1 MAGEMA
7 EEQTTRRDQGP
18 IAGIDASSFVP
29 ARRAVTRRSPQA
41 LHVCPACASELVYPT
56 DWAPADR
63 TRWSVELRCPD
74 CEWNGA
80 GVYAQEVVDRFD
92 EALDGGTEQL
102 LADLTTLTRANM
114 EEQLQ
119 RFVDALWADD
129 ILPED
134 F

>member
-1 MAGEMA
+1 MA
-7 EEQTTRRDQGP
+7 EEQTTRRDQAQL
-18 IAGIDASSFVP
+18 AGIDASSFAA
-29 ARRAVTRRSPQA
+29 ARRPATEKTTEA
-41 LHVCPACASELVYPT
+41 LHVCPTCSSELVYPT

-74 CEWNGA
+74 CEWVGG
-80 GVYAQEVVDRFD
+80 GVYSQQVVDSFD
-92 EALDGGTEQL
+92 EALDSGTEQL
-102 LADLTTLTRANM
+102 LGDLTTLARANM

-119 RFVDALWADD
+119 RFVAALWADD

>member
-1 MAGEMA
+1 MA
-7 EEQTTRRDQGP
+7 EEQTAKRNQAPLRT
-18 IAGIDASSFVP
+18 IDASSFAP
-29 ARRAVTRRSPQA
+29 ARRQHASTKGAEA
-41 LHVCPACASELVYPT
+41 LHVCPSCASSLVFPT

-74 CEWNGA
+74 CEWVGG
-80 GVYAQEVVDRFD
+80 GVYSQQVVDRFD
-92 EALDGGTEQL
+92 EALDRGTEQL
-102 LADLTTLTRANM
+102 LDDLTTLARANM

-119 RFVDALWADD
+119 RFVSALQADH

>member
-1 MAGEMA
+1 MA
-7 EEQTTRRDQGP
+7 EEQTAKRDQSP
-18 IAGIDASSFVP
+18 LTAIDASSFTS
-29 ARRAVTRRSPQA
+29 TRRRPATRQGAEA
-41 LHVCPACASELVYPT
+41 LHICPTCASHLVYPT

-74 CEWNGA
+74 CEWNGG
-80 GVYAQEVVDRFD
+80 GVYSQQVVDRFD
-92 EALDGGTEQL
+92 EALDSGTEQL
-102 LADLTTLTRANM
+102 LDDLTTLAQANM

-119 RFVDALWADD
+119 RFVSALWADD

>member
-1 MAGEMA
+1 MA
-7 EEQTTRRDQGP
+7 EEQTTKRNK
-18 IAGIDASSFVP
+18 ASLASIDASSFAP
-29 ARRAVTRRSPQA
+29 ARRPASGNTAEA
-41 LHVCPACASELVYPT
+41 LHVCPTCASDLVFPT

-74 CEWNGA
+74 CEWTGG
-80 GVYAQEVVDRFD
+80 GVYSQAVVDRFD
-92 EALDGGTEQL
+92 EALDAGTEQL
-102 LADLTTLTRANM
+102 LDDLTTLARANM

-119 RFVDALWADD
+119 RFVGALWADD

>member
-1 MAGEMA
+1 MA
-7 EEQTTRRDQGP
+7 EEQTAKRNGAP
-18 IAGIDASSFVP
+18 LSAIDASSFTSVRRRP
-29 ARRAVTRRSPQA
+29 ASRQGAEA
-41 LHVCPACASELVYPT
+41 LHVCPTCASHLVYPT

-74 CEWNGA
+74 CEWSGG
-80 GVYAQEVVDRFD
+80 GVYSQQVVDRFD
-92 EALDGGTEQL
+92 EALDSGTEQL
-102 LADLTTLTRANM
+102 LDDLTTLAQANM

-119 RFVDALWADD
+119 RFVSALWADD

>member
-1 MAGEMA
+1 MA
-7 EEQTTRRDQGP
+7 EEQTAKRNQ
-18 IAGIDASSFVP
+18 ASLSAIDASSFTSVRRRP
-29 ARRAVTRRSPQA
+29 ATKQGAEA
-41 LHVCPACASELVYPT
+41 LHICPGCASHLVYPT

-74 CEWNGA
+74 CEWTGG
-80 GVYAQEVVDRFD
+80 GVYSQQVVDRFD
-92 EALDGGTEQL
+92 EALDAGTEQL
-102 LADLTTLTRANM
+102 LDDLTTLARANM

-119 RFVDALWADD
+119 RFVTALHADE